1 MSTTTTTQPPTPQPS
16 TNVWTIDAVRNLGA
30 TTDIE
35 TAGAILGIG
44 RSKSYEL
51 AKSGD
56 FPVRVLR
63 IGRRYLV
70 PIAPILAL
78 LGVEQ
83 HAAG

>member
-1 MSTTTTTQPPTPQPS
+1 MATTTTSRDATQQTIQ
-16 TNVWTIDAVRNLGA
+16 VWTIDAVRNLGA

-51 AKSGD
+51 AKSGE
-56 FPVRVLR
+56 FPARVLR

-70 PIAPILAL
+70 PIPSILAV
-78 LGVEQ
+78 LGVE
-83 HAAG
+83 